1 MDGSSFTEGEV
12 YQEFFNSRVYLET
25 YYSSAVGCPEEGNH
39 LCFELT
45 NLFNIFSS
53 GSVKGQKLIDIG
65 TGPCLHQL
73 LVACEWFEEIIV
85 TDYTDSNHLEIE
97 KWIRN
102 DPDCFDWSAIG
113 KFICEIEGN
122 RVSWTEKKEKLRQ
135 RVKRVLKCDVT
146 SSNPL
151 HPVCVEPV
159 DCLMTSLCLEAACKD
174 QETYRN
180 AVKNISTLLK
190 PGGSLIMTAVL
201 NETFYM
207 VDSRKFSCLYFDKE
221 FLTKVLNENNYIIR
235 KVDIMPGPDRAT
247 NTHSD
252 FESLLFLVAQKQF

>member
-1 MDGSSFTEGEV
+1 MASSSFTEGEV
-12 YQEFFNSRVYLET
+12 YQESFNSRLYLET
-25 YYSSAVGCPEEGNH
+25 YYSSPLGCPEEGNY
-39 LCFELT
+39 LGFLLT
-45 NLFNIFSS
+45 NLFNAFSS

-85 TDYTDSNHLEIE
+85 SDYTDRNRLEIE

-122 RVSWTEKKEKLRQ
+122 RVSWTEKQEKLRQ
-135 RVKRVLKCDVT
+135 RIKRVLKCDVT

-151 HPVCVEPV
+151 HPVCVEPA
-159 DCLMTSLCLEAACKD
+159 DCLMTSLCLEAASKD
-174 QETYRN
+174 QETYYN

-190 PGGSLIMTAVL
+190 PGGSLIMNVML
-201 NETFYM
+201 NQTFFR
-207 VDSRKFSCLYFDKE
+207 VGDRKFSYLAFSKE
-221 FLTKVLNENNYIIR
+221 FLTKVLNENDYIIQ
-235 KVDIMPGPDRAT
+235 KLEILHGPDRAT

-252 FESLLFLVAQKQF
+252 YESIVFLVAQKQI